1 MVDLVSLC
9 SVGFCSTFV
18 FIMDGI
24 PGGGRCG
31 LDVLVL
37 LLSGRSRGS
46 VFACLVVVIG
56 SALLLEIE
64 VLSLCLSADDLT
76 LLV

>member
-1 MVDLVSLC
+1 
-9 SVGFCSTFV
+9 
-18 FIMDGI
+18 MDGI

-31 LDVLVL
+31 LDALVL

-56 SALLLEIE
+56 WVVLFELE
-64 VLSLCLSADDLT
+64 VLSLFASTDDLT

>member
-1 MVDLVSLC
+1 
-9 SVGFCSTFV
+9 
-18 FIMDGI
+18 MDGI

-31 LDVLVL
+31 LVALVL

-56 SALLLEIE
+56 WALLFELE
-64 VLSLCLSADDLT
+64 VLSLFASTDDLT

>member
-1 MVDLVSLC
+1 
-9 SVGFCSTFV
+9 
-18 FIMDGI
+18 MDGI

-37 LLSGRSRGS
+37 LLSGRFLGS
-46 VFACLVVVIG
+46 VFACLVVVVG
-56 SALLLEIE
+56 WALLFELE
-64 VLSLCLSADDLT
+64 VLSLCASTDDLT

>member
-1 MVDLVSLC
+1 
-9 SVGFCSTFV
+9 
-18 FIMDGI
+18 MDGI

-31 LDVLVL
+31 LDSLVL
-37 LLSGRSRGS
+37 LLSGRSRVS

-56 SALLLEIE
+56 LALFVEFK
-64 VLSLCLSADDLT
+64 VLSLFVAMEDLT

>member
-1 MVDLVSLC
+1 
-9 SVGFCSTFV
+9 
-18 FIMDGI
+18 MDGI

-31 LDVLVL
+31 LDSLVL

-56 SALLLEIE
+56 LALLVEFK
-64 VLSLCLSADDLT
+64 VLSLFVSMDDLT